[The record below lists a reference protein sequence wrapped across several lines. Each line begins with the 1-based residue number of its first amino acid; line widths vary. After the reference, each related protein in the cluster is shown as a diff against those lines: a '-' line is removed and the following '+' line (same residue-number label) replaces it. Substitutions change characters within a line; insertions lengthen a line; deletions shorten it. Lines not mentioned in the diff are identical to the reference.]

1 MTTDIFQQIYRV
13 VRTRKLQCIFGVLCS
28 LGSYALQTEHTDP
41 LVRGKSCHFEDEMTR
56 DRSESINGL
65 ADWALVI
72 ATHCFHVS
80 SAIVHFAV
88 AAMFC
93 ARIAY
98 WDRLGAVPSRE
109 IF

>member
-1 MTTDIFQQIYRV
+1 MAF
-13 VRTRKLQCIFGVLCS
+13 

-56 DRSESINGL
+56 DRSEGINGL

-80 SAIVHFAV
+80 SAIACRVLSSL
-88 AAMFC
+88 C
-93 ARIAY
+93 
-98 WDRLGAVPSRE
+98 LNCSRFPCVGE
-109 IF
+109 ILETLSSQISSICSR